1 MCSWITFREVLGKT
15 RKYMPLKIKIAPKK
29 WLMFKVRGD
38 VDFLLIW
45 LLFREDYTTNKPF
58 KVWPFGSGLL
68 FSRGRKSRNP
78 TNWPSPIQ
86 P

>member
-1 MCSWITFREVLGKT
+1 
-15 RKYMPLKIKIAPKK
+15 MPLKIKIAPKK

-58 KVWPFGSGLL
+58 KVWPF
-68 FSRGRKSRNP
+68 
-78 TNWPSPIQ
+78 
-86 P
+86 